1 MSKHNWRQF
10 FPFQDCRDAQ
20 SRSIDFAI
28 ENFMDNDKRFVIME
42 LGTGVGKSAIGVC
55 VSRYVSALMSP
66 DDTYQR
72 GAYFLTTQKILQ
84 EQYLSDFGGQRGP
97 MTSIKSSANYQ
108 CRYHK
113 RKTCA
118 ESSQMLRIEQDKSSK
133 FFRTCSFSCSYKEAK
148 SQFIDSRESITNFS
162 YFMAETTYSGKL
174 KPRDVLVIDEAHNCD
189 SEMSK
194 FIEISVSEKFAA
206 QVLNL
211 KMPQSIKDE
220 REAFSWVKDV
230 YAKKLSSHLKH
241 IEDMFENNAGLREK
255 VKEFESIAKQIEML
269 DKHLGKINRFIELFD
284 EDNWVFSITET
295 EDQKTRRLEF
305 KPIDVS
311 PYAEQVLFK
320 FGKKVLMLSATILNH
335 KAFCESLGIPLEQ
348 AAFITMPSP
357 FPVENRPVIV
367 SPIGKMSAGE
377 IDRSLPKLVEAVRQI
392 MAAHPNE
399 KGIIH
404 THSYKISSFLV
415 KNLRS
420 KRFITHNSDDR
431 DDALKKH
438 IESKEPT
445 ILITPSMTEG
455 VDLKGD
461 LSRFQIICKV
471 PYPYLG
477 DKLIQKRMRKWNWW
491 YPLQTAKTIIQSLG
505 RSIRSADDH
514 AVSYILDSDWDR
526 FYDRE
531 SYLFPENFRES
542 IHRT

>member
-1 MSKHNWRQF
+1 MSTHNWQQF
-10 FPFQDCRDAQ
+10 FPFENYREAQ
-20 SRSIDFAI
+20 ERSINFAI
-28 ENFMDNDKRFVIME
+28 ENFIDNDKRFVIME

-55 VSRYVSALMSP
+55 TSRYVSNALSQSDM
-66 DDTYQR
+66 YQS

-84 EQYLSDFGGQRGP
+84 EQYLHDFGGNKGP
-97 MTSIKSSANYQ
+97 MTSIKSSSNYQ

-113 RKTCA
+113 RKSCA
-118 ESSQMLRIEQDKSSK
+118 ESIQMLKIEQDKSSK
-133 FFRTCSFSCSYKEAK
+133 FFRTCSFSCAYKEAK
-148 SQFIDSRESITNFS
+148 SQFIESKESITNFS

-189 SEMSK
+189 SELSK

-211 KMPQSIKDE
+211 SMPKTIRDE
-220 REAFSWVKDV
+220 RDAFGWVRDV

-269 DKHLGKINRFIELFD
+269 DKHLSKINRFIELFD
-284 EDNWVFSITET
+284 EENWVFSLTET

-311 PYAEQVLFK
+311 PYAEQSLFK
-320 FGKKVLMLSATILNH
+320 FGRKVLMLSATILNH
-335 KAFCESLGIPLEQ
+335 KAFCESLGIPFDQ

-377 IDRSLPKLVEAVRQI
+377 IDRSLPKLAEAVKQI
-392 MAAHPNE
+392 MAAHPKE

-404 THSYKISSFLV
+404 THSYKISSFLL
-415 KNLRS
+415 KNIKS
-420 KRFITHNSDDR
+420 KRFITHNSEDR
-431 DDALKKH
+431 DEALRKH
-438 IESKEPT
+438 LESNEPT

-477 DKLIQKRMRKWNWW
+477 DKLIQKRMRKWTWW

-531 SYLFPENFRES
+531 SYLFPENFKES

>member
-1 MSKHNWRQF
+1 
-10 FPFQDCRDAQ
+10 
-20 SRSIDFAI
+20 
-28 ENFMDNDKRFVIME
+28 
-42 LGTGVGKSAIGVC
+42 
-55 VSRYVSALMSP
+55 
-66 DDTYQR
+66 
-72 GAYFLTTQKILQ
+72 
-84 EQYLSDFGGQRGP
+84 
-97 MTSIKSSANYQ
+97 
-108 CRYHK
+108 
-113 RKTCA
+113 
-118 ESSQMLRIEQDKSSK
+118 
-133 FFRTCSFSCSYKEAK
+133 
-148 SQFIDSRESITNFS
+148 
-162 YFMAETTYSGKL
+162 MAETTYSGKL